1 MEKGEVLLQWI
12 EDWYGSPEELAKV
25 LDLALEMLFYLEE
38 DTFDRKEV
46 QQVVAALRGIV
57 VGLRGK
63 NSNFWCPIS
72 YIKLVY

>member
-1 MEKGEVLLQWI
+1 MKHSEVLMNWI

-25 LDLALEMLFYLEE
+25 LDLAVEMLFYLEE

-57 VGLRGK
+57 IGLR
-63 NSNFWCPIS
+63 
-72 YIKLVY
+72 VY